1 MKKDYSKAVST
12 LISNIDEKYRYYIG
26 GGVLLFLFLLDY
38 FIIMG
43 PQLNNLTKMTPQCK
57 LMEEDI
63 QKAETDIQNKENYQ
77 KQVKDL
83 SAKITEEDV
92 KIRSKEEVP
101 LTLEYISRLADEN
114 NIRIDQI
121 KPNTAGQN
129 KLLENKGRRYFAV
142 PIVLEAKGGYHDV
155 GKFLN
160 QIESGDV
167 FFNIKDFSMTSLGES
182 KYHKIKLTLEA
193 ITYEK
198 L

>member
-43 PQLNNLTKMTPQCK
+43 PQLNNLTKMTPQFK

>member
-12 LISNIDEKYRYYIG
+12 LISNIDERYRYYIG

-43 PQLNNLTKMTPQCK
+43 PQLNNLTKMTPQFK